1 MAKSKTTKIEITQRN
16 FNAHRK
22 GRGLLQAILAF
33 FFVAISILA
42 VFILIKLQK
51 QPERVAQETLAPLVK
66 VQQLRKQDIQ
76 MVVSGYGAVNAKVQT
91 DIVPEVSGKVVNVNP
106 QLKAGEFI
114 PAKEQVLK
122 IDPRDYEL
130 AVQQAQ
136 ALVADA
142 QVKLD
147 IEIAE
152 AEVAKKEWQELH
164 PNTEPTSSLVL
175 REPQIKQAQAALAS
189 AKAQLATAELRLER
203 TSLSLPFD
211 ALIIS
216 EKVDLGQYV
225 VAGQSVGVAYGT
237 EAVEIEVPLED
248 KELAWF
254 NVFADSI
261 AVSNKTASSKKTTV
275 DVKAEFAGIE
285 HTWKGYVTRTTGQVD
300 RTSRMVSVVVE
311 VPNPFETSVD
321 KPPLLPGAF
330 VEVFIKGK
338 TLKNAVAVPRDA
350 IHDGNKAWLVNDG
363 YLYIQP
369 LEILRADKS
378 FIYARSGIEDK
389 AMLVISSLDTVVEG
403 MKVRTQVENAEAAAK
418 LNHDSEQTVKQ
429 EMN

>member
-1 MAKSKTTKIEITQRN
+1 MSKDETTKIKLMKQKRN
-16 FNAHRK
+16 VRTKA
-22 GRGLLQAILAF
+22 GGLLQALIALVFLALGILAIYF
-33 FFVAISILA
+33 
-42 VFILIKLQK
+42 LIKLRKPPQ
-51 QPERVAQETLAPLVK
+51 RVEQEVLAPLVK
-66 VQQLRKQDIQ
+66 VQQLRKRDIQ
-76 MVVSGYGAVNAKVQT
+76 MIVSGYGTVNAKVQT

-106 QLKAGEFI
+106 QLKPGGFI
-114 PAKEQVLK
+114 PAQEQVLK
-122 IDPRDYEL
+122 IDPEDYEL
-130 AVQQAQ
+130 SVQQAQ

-147 IEIAE
+147 VEIAE

-189 AKAQLATAELRLER
+189 AKAQLATAELQFER
-203 TSLSLPFD
+203 TSVFLPFD

-254 NVFADSI
+254 DVFADSI
-261 AVSNKTASSKKTTV
+261 AVDSNEVKNKTETSI
-275 DVKAEFAGIE
+275 KAEFAGVKQ
-285 HTWKGYVTRTTGQVD
+285 TWNGYIVRTTGQVD

-311 VPNPFETSVD
+311 VPNPFDTSSG

-330 VEVFIKGK
+330 VEVFIEGK
-338 TLKNAVAVPRDA
+338 ILKDAIAVPRDA
-350 IHDGNKAWLVNDG
+350 LHDGNKVWLVNDG
-363 YLYIQP
+363 HLQIRP
-369 LEILRADKS
+369 LEILRADKD
-378 FIYARSGIEDK
+378 FAYIRSGIEDK
-389 AMLVISSLDTVVEG
+389 AMIVTSSLDTAIEG
-403 MKVRTQVENAEAAAK
+403 MKVRTRSENI
-418 LNHDSEQTVKQ
+418 DVVQ
-429 EMN
+429 ESAPETN